1 MIPAFL
7 WLKNKRGEI
16 TLQTAKLIN
25 NLEFKEGI
33 HKRFVCPD
41 NVVFTLKK
49 IVILYFQF
57 HILMPDS
64 RTYFLRKLAKLPFS
78 YARKTRT
85 GLFISSILF
94 ALLLTY
100 LSGDVSFT
108 PTQNQVLFLLF
119 FAIGL
124 WLTEAIPPFAV
135 GILIV
140 GFMVF
145 IMGREDQVNAYKYVQ
160 TWSDGVIWL
169 FLGGF
174 FLAEGM
180 KKTRLDMSVL
190 KRVAPKFGTQ
200 TKYIALGFM
209 MVTAVLSMV
218 MSNTATTGM
227 MLATL
232 APLIKSRGRTRAQRV
247 FLLGIPASAA
257 LGGMGT
263 IIGSA
268 PNAIAV
274 GALESVGIKVSFIE
288 WMAIGMP
295 VALILTYLFW
305 VLLIKKFGLENEQT
319 DLEFLKTLN
328 TDEKHPDDRA
338 QKNITLV
345 IMGLTIF
352 LWLTSQWTMI
362 PVAAVSGI
370 PIVGLTMLGVIDADD
385 VRSLPWDT
393 LMLVAGGLA
402 LGMAV
407 QEQGLIDYFVE
418 KISHYELNYYVL
430 LVVFSF
436 VTVTISNFM
445 SNTAA
450 TTILLPVA
458 ISLMSISGNSHPV
471 ILPLAIGLS
480 ASCAL
485 LLPVSTP
492 PNAIAYSTGLL
503 EQKDFRFGG
512 YFIGG
517 LGPVVII
524 LWSLL
529 VGQMIF

>member
-1 MIPAFL
+1 
-7 WLKNKRGEI
+7 
-16 TLQTAKLIN
+16 
-25 NLEFKEGI
+25 
-33 HKRFVCPD
+33 
-41 NVVFTLKK
+41 
-49 IVILYFQF
+49 
-57 HILMPDS
+57 MPDS
-64 RTYFLRKLAKLPFS
+64 RTYSLKKLAKLPFS

-85 GLFISSILF
+85 GLFISCVLI
-94 ALLLTY
+94 ALILTY
-100 LSGDVSFT
+100 ISGDISFT
-108 PTQNQVLFLLF
+108 TTQNQVLFLLF

-124 WLTEAIPPFAV
+124 WFTEAIPPFAV

-145 IMGREDQVNAYKYVQ
+145 IMSREDQVDAYKYVQ

-190 KRVAPKFGTQ
+190 KRVAPKFGTK

-209 MVTAVLSMV
+209 MVTAILSMV

-232 APLIKSRGRTRAQRV
+232 APLIKNKGETRVQQV

-257 LGGMGT
+257 VGGMGT

-274 GALESVGIKVSFIE
+274 GALENVGIKVSFIE

-295 VALILTYLFW
+295 VSLLLTYLFW
-305 VLLIKKFGLENEQT
+305 LLLVKKFDLKNET
-319 DLEFLKTLN
+319 TNLEFLKTLD
-328 TDEKHPDDRA
+328 TEEKRSDDRA
-338 QKNITLV
+338 QKNIMIAILA
-345 IMGLTIF
+345 LTIF
-352 LWLTSQWTMI
+352 LWLTSQWTLI

-418 KISHYELNYYVL
+418 KISHYELNYFVL

-436 VTVTISNFM
+436 V
-445 SNTAA
+445 
-450 TTILLPVA
+450 
-458 ISLMSISGNSHPV
+458 
-471 ILPLAIGLS
+471 
-480 ASCAL
+480 
-485 LLPVSTP
+485 
-492 PNAIAYSTGLL
+492 
-503 EQKDFRFGG
+503 
-512 YFIGG
+512 
-517 LGPVVII
+517 
-524 LWSLL
+524 
-529 VGQMIF
+529 